1 MKAYYIIDEATGNR
15 WARNKWATP
24 NSLPDLYKNQNNAY
38 WQIAINGKVFWMC
51 KRNPALRPV
60 IRMVTLTF

>member
-1 MKAYYIIDEATGNR
+1 MRAYYIIDEATGNR

-24 NSLPDLYKNQNNAY
+24 NSLPDLYKDLTGAN
-38 WQIAINGKVFWMC
+38 WQVFGDGKVFWQK
-51 KRNPALRPV
+51 KRNPALQPV